1 MKKLLAL
8 ICALSAAF
16 VMCACEEVPVDS
28 SLAPTEATVS
38 ATEAVTDTTE
48 VQTDLTDS
56 LTAES
61 ESTANEA
68 TDEELT
74 SEEVTEPI
82 SVNEDSIKNL
92 VYSNWSQANA
102 NAKVQIA
109 QRILTYIE
117 SQNGEVAMES
127 SELIAELNSIEN
139 ANDTDSLLSLSYGI
153 LGIEE

>member
-127 SELIAELNSIEN
+127 TELIAELNSIEN